1 MEDIRDFTFF
11 GNILEDLEDVSKE
24 DRDRMIVY
32 AVEYGAYGI
41 EPELEGFEAVTFKRI
56 KRSIDQSV
64 KARSN
69 GGKGGRGNKK
79 QKPDP
84 EKNLGLETEKPV
96 VLEPENLGLDDG
108 KALIISNQDISNH
121 IESNPPISPQGF
133 PWACLDALNVE
144 LGVTYAS
151 MPDKCTRTLQRFEG
165 KYDLEAVRAMI
176 RYKRDEWQGT
186 KYSKCL
192 TPNTLFSPDHFEQYI
207 HQSQTETKEAET
219 YAVYDR

>member
-11 GNILEDLEDVSKE
+11 GNILEDLEGVSKE

-79 QKPDP
+79 PKSDP
-84 EKNLGLETEKPV
+84 EKNPGLETDKPV
-96 VLEPENLGLDDG
+96 VSEPENLGLDDDE
-108 KALIISNQDISNH
+108 ALIISNQDISNR
-121 IESNPPISPQGF
+121 IESIPPISPFAIQ
-133 PWACLDALNVE
+133 CLNALNE
-144 LGVTYAS
+144 EFGTTYAS
-151 MPDKCTRTLQRFEG
+151 MPDKCGRTLQRFEG
-165 KYDLEAVRAMI
+165 KYDLEAVKAML
-176 RYKRDEWQGT
+176 RYKREEWQGT
-186 KYSKCL
+186 KYRNCL

-207 HQSQTETKEAET
+207 HQAMTERKEAET